1 LLRNQGERAQMKAQ
15 GNVLALDSELTKR
28 RVAREAM
35 NTFLLLEVALAELA
49 AIEREAT
56 PAAEQALA
64 MTNEM
69 LEAGAIDYFR
79 LLNARESAFLLRAR
93 RVETLRA
100 AWRQRIA
107 LERALGG
114 LFDASGAASA
124 QNSEAP

>member
-1 LLRNQGERAQMKAQ
+1 M
-15 GNVLALDSELTKR
+15 T
-28 RVAREAM
+28 
-35 NTFLLLEVALAELA
+35 TFLRLEAALLELE
-49 AIEREAT
+49 AIERDAT

-79 LLNARESAFLLRAR
+79 LLNARESAFQLRAR

-100 AWRQRIA
+100 AWHQRIA

-114 LFDASGAASA
+114 L
-124 QNSEAP
+124 SEAP